1 MSFDVRRQ
9 QAPSPAQFLLRSL
22 EDGRTFALSGEML
35 VGREVDCHISLPS
48 RHVSRYQAKVQVTS
62 LGVVVEDLH
71 STNGTY
77 VNGRRISSPRLL
89 SPGDEVSFYATRFL
103 LVEDDVAPGDD
114 TAFASLD
121 VRSDVPRTRPHDN
134 VPARGRPVAS
144 LQDEEATRIYGS
156 APVNRSEPP
165 KRW

>member
-1 MSFDVRRQ
+1 VSADVRHQ
-9 QAPSPAQFLLRSL
+9 KSAVPAQFMLRSL
-22 EDGRTFALSGEML
+22 EDGRTFALTGEML

-48 RHVSRYQAKVQVTS
+48 RHVSRYQAKVQVTA

-103 LVEDDVAPGDD
+103 LVEDEVAPSDE

-121 VRSDVPRTRPHDN
+121 VRTDVPRTRPHDN
-134 VPARGRPVAS
+134 VSGRGRPAMS
-144 LQDEEATRIYGS
+144 HQDDEATRLFGS
-156 APVNRSEPP
+156 PPVRRTDPP

>member
-1 MSFDVRRQ
+1 MSYDVRHQ
-9 QAPSPAQFLLRSL
+9 KPVPAQYMLRSL
-22 EDGRTFALSGEML
+22 EDGRTYALAGEML

-48 RHVSRYQAKVQVTS
+48 RHVSRYQAKVQVTT

-103 LVEDDVAPGDD
+103 LVEDEVAPGDE

-121 VRSDVPRTRPHDN
+121 VRSDVPHTRPHDSIA
-134 VPARGRPVAS
+134 ARQRPPSAP
-144 LQDEEATRIYGS
+144 QDEEATRIYGS
-156 APVNRSEPP
+156 PRPRLDPS

>member
-1 MSFDVRRQ
+1 MTYDVRHQ
-9 QAPSPAQFLLRSL
+9 KPVPAQFLLRSL
-22 EDGRTFALSGEML
+22 ENGRTFVLSGEML

-48 RHVSRYQAKVQVTS
+48 RHVSRYQAKLQVTA

-89 SPGDEVSFYATRFL
+89 SPGDEVSFYATRFQL
-103 LVEDDVAPGDD
+103 IEDEAAPGDE

-121 VRSDVPRTRPHDN
+121 VRGDVPLTRPHDH
-134 VPARGRPVAS
+134 VTSRQHPTVQSRD
-144 LQDEEATRIYGS
+144 DEPTRIQRPAG
-156 APVNRSEPP
+156 RLDPP

>member
-1 MSFDVRRQ
+1 MSFDVRH
-9 QAPSPAQFLLRSL
+9 PKSPVPAQFLLRSL
-22 EDGRTFALSGEML
+22 EDGRTFALVGEML

-48 RHVSRYQAKVQVTS
+48 RHVSRYQAKIQVTS

-103 LVEDDVAPGDD
+103 LVEDEVAPSDE

-134 VPARGRPVAS
+134 VSTRGRPAVTH
-144 LQDEEATRIYGS
+144 QDDEATRIYGS
-156 APVNRSEPP
+156 PPATRSEPP